1 MQVNISLVTH
11 VDININKFLLSLV
24 FLRLEVGSNRI
35 FFGSHRLEI
44 QNLQP
49 RLNPIQKIWARAR
62 PDPEKTG
69 STHPYNMPLADIQK
83 ILIVLI
89 QVEFYLYIF
98 DSNQIQDSTF
108 GLWCADCIADEQNLA
123 FEPKL
128 CWSEMHARCESCQT
142 RSLCTEIPK
151 PIIFRFQWA

>member
-49 RLNPIQKIWARAR
+49 RLDPIQKIWARAQ

-69 STHPYNMPLADIQK
+69 STHLQK
-83 ILIVLI
+83 LV
-89 QVEFYLYIF
+89 VVRKYK
-98 DSNQIQDSTF
+98 
-108 GLWCADCIADEQNLA
+108 QNLNYCA
-123 FEPKL
+123 SLMFLSSPGKSKL
-128 CWSEMHARCESCQT
+128 SFLLAEESIYFSNNCICDDNNENKHRIQLGVSFIDT
-142 RSLCTEIPK
+142 I
-151 PIIFRFQWA
+151 